1 MIVPGQQ
8 LAFVT
13 PAGAPGWQRWMVF
26 SPLAR
31 LLLFVML
38 FMGGAMLVTPTVHAL
53 GWTHDGTPLQV
64 GLGQAVARI
73 VPALLAYLIVTRL
86 IERRRPTEL
95 LSRNTPSQA
104 LLGLAAGTALFSTIV
119 GVLWLLG
126 AYHVTGFN
134 PHANWIT
141 PLLMVGIGAGVGEE
155 IMFRGALFRIVEEGL
170 GSWAA
175 LLVSALLFG
184 LVHAN
189 NPHATAWSSL
199 AIAIEAGLLFGLI
212 YMATRSLPA
221 CMGLHAAWN
230 FCQGTIYG
238 IPVSGLDSGGWLIST
253 RTGPDWLTGGAF
265 GAEASVVALVLCLL
279 CSAALLM
286 WSLRNDSIVPP
297 PAWRRGT

>member
-8 LAFVT
+8 VAFIT

-31 LLLFVML
+31 LALFILLFV
-38 FMGGAMLVTPTVHAL
+38 GGVMLVTPTMHAL
-53 GWTHDGTPLQV
+53 GWTHGGTPLQV
-64 GLGQAVARI
+64 GLGQAVGRI

-95 LSRNTPSQA
+95 LSRNTPLQA
-104 LLGLAAGTALFSTIV
+104 LLGLAAGTTLFSTTV
-119 GVLWLLG
+119 GALWLLG

-212 YMATRSLPA
+212 YMATRSLPV

-230 FCQGTIYG
+230 FCQGTVYG
-238 IPVSGLDSGGWLIST
+238 IPVSGLDSSGWLISV

-265 GAEASVVALVLCLL
+265 GAEASVVALVLCSL
-279 CSAALLM
+279 CSVALLT
-286 WSLRNDSIVPP
+286 WSLRNGNIVPP
-297 PAWRRGT
+297 PAWRHGD